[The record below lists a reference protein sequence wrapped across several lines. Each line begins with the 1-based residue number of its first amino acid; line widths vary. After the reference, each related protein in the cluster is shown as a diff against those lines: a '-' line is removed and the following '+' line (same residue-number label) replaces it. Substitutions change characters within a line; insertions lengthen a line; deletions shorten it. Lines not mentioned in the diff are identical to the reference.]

1 MSRQLRF
8 SIFIAAV
15 VVVIGLVSWTVWLRP
30 QAPAAP
36 VSQEQSQ
43 ALADDQYQQQVSTLL
58 SGLATAS
65 DDSWKHQLEST
76 IVALQALKV
85 SGQIK
90 YDHLLLFTALD
101 VWKSDDLTTAK
112 KTNVKTK
119 LQTFAS
125 HQPWS
130 KTMIETLMTKGSLA
144 S

>member
-8 SIFIAAV
+8 IIFTLAI

-30 QAPAAP
+30 KTPA
-36 VSQEQSQ
+36 VSTTQEQSQ

-58 SGLATAS
+58 ASIAAASDDTRPEQLATAVS
-65 DDSWKHQLEST
+65 S
-76 IVALQALKV
+76 LQALKV

-101 VWKSDDLTTAK
+101 VWKSDDLTSAK

-130 KTMIETLMTKGSLA
+130 KTMIETLVTNGSLA